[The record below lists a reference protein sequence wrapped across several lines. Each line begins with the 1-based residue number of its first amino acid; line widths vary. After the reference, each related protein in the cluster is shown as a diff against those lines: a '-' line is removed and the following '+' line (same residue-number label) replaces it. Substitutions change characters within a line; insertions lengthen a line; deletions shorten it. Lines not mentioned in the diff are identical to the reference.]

1 MQKQRGIEETFNE
14 LAKLVEAQQRCL
26 ETSDR
31 LISLKELRVEMLE
44 KHNEHLS
51 KTNRLL
57 VFCFSAIIVIDIILA
72 VIKLI

>member
-1 MQKQRGIEETFNE
+1 MAKQREIEETFNE
-14 LAKLVEAQQRCL
+14 LVKLVEAQQRCL

-44 KHNEHLS
+44 AQNKNLS
-51 KTNRLL
+51 KINRLL
-57 VFCFSAIIVIDIILA
+57 AFCFSAIIVIDIILA

>member
-14 LAKLVEAQQRCL
+14 LTKLVEAQQRCL